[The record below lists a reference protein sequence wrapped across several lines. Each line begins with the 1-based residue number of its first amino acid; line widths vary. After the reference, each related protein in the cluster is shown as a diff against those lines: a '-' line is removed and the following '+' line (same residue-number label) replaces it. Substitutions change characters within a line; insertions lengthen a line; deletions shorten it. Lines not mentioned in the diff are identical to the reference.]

1 MSTQRITAKDWIVY
15 TALALTWGSSFI
27 LIKSGLEVFKDPVL
41 VAALRITIAGL
52 ALLPFAVRGLRE
64 LNKREQFFSVL
75 MGLCGSGVP
84 AFLFATAQ
92 TRVESGIAGILNS
105 LTPIFI
111 LINGFL
117 FFQSKYSKQQTLGV
131 AVGFVG
137 CAALILLSHKPHG
150 TYDNNYWFALLL
162 VAATFLYGM
171 SNQILIHFLHGKSSM
186 LITPVAFFYMGIG
199 ASAILFANGFGHELQ
214 HNPDVWKGIGYV
226 AILGALGSGA
236 AMVMYNFLAQR
247 TGVAFSGTVT
257 YVMPIVSIMWSIAD
271 HEYVGWQHFLA
282 MALILLG
289 VYLVRK
295 K

>member
-1 MSTQRITAKDWIVY
+1 M
-15 TALALTWGSSFI
+15 
-27 LIKSGLEVFKDPVL
+27 L

-52 ALLPFAVRGLRE
+52 ALLPFAIRGLKE
-64 LNKREQFFSVL
+64 LTLREQFFSVL

-111 LINGFL
+111 LITGWL
-117 FFQSKYSKQQTLGV
+117 FFQTKYSKQQTLGV
-131 AVGFVG
+131 VVGFIG

-150 TYDNNYWFALLL
+150 DYDNNYWFALLL

-171 SNQILIHFLHGKSSM
+171 SNQILIHHLHGKSPM
-186 LITPVAFFYMGIG
+186 HITPVAFFYMGIG
-199 ASAILFANGFGHELQ
+199 AAIVLFGSGFASVLQ
-214 HNPDVWKGIGYV
+214 ENPKAWEGVGYV

-257 YVMPIVSIMWSIAD
+257 YVMPIVSILWSIAD

-289 VYLVRK
+289 VYLVRRK
-295 K
+295 